1 MKIAIIN
8 GKGLDGCGVTRGAH
22 EVQIWAEKNGHIVK
36 VYSLAERKFARGDG
50 HGIDNNYFT
59 VADIPSLKEQLEHF
73 DIVYLNSYPAAT
85 NSKEAIDGFFYDL
98 VLKIK
103 KPIVMGFMHEL
114 TTMNINKIPHLL
126 GILNACDVIYNFG
139 EQTYFSTSASA
150 LLPSKKIG
158 ERIKRFTMWQNFTTI
173 TETLR
178 NSISLSDKKK
188 ELLYASRWT
197 SMKDPRRVLDLGPM
211 LKEYGIDTRLIG
223 IERSIGAKGDIF
235 DHPHCLDLSIK
246 GKQLGNPNGT
256 PVEGPY
262 SRQYGLEQMANS
274 LFNCSFYRMPK
285 DPAGYGW
292 RMEYAQI
299 EMIAVGSLPVFDLHW
314 AQHNGISDG
323 TPFSEIEHS
332 GIYSDKANLAETVEK
347 LRQVAGSPAL
357 QKKIRDT
364 SYDIIR
370 AEYDAEIILPQ
381 MFEYVLNVGKDTG
394 KFDSVEELLLNI
406 TKSEDYVEKYLELTY
421 KGELVALGLEEPK
434 KGIIATFDGKK
445 RVEAAKFKLPK
456 NLVKTSSDVA
466 KKSILEF

>member
-1 MKIAIIN
+1 MEIAIIN

-22 EVQIWAEKNGHIVK
+22 EVQIWAEKTGHIAK

-50 HGIDNNYFT
+50 HGIDNNFFT
-59 VADIPSLKEQLEHF
+59 VADIPSLRAQLEQV

-85 NSKEAIDGFFYDL
+85 NSKEAIDGFFYEL
-98 VLKIK
+98 VLKLE
-103 KPIVMGFMHEL
+103 KPVIMGFMHEL

-126 GILNACDVIYNFG
+126 GILNACDVIFNFS
-139 EQTYFSTSASA
+139 EKTYFSTNVST
-150 LLPSKKIG
+150 LLPSKKLG
-158 ERIKRFTMWQNFTTI
+158 ERIKRFTMWQNFTVT
-173 TETLR
+173 TEKLR
-178 NSISLSDKKK
+178 DSIPLSAKKK

-197 SMKDPRRVLDLGPM
+197 SMKDPRRVLDLGP
-211 LKEYGIDTRLIG
+211 LLREHEIDTRLIG

-235 DHPHCLDLSIK
+235 DHPYCLDLSIK
-246 GKQLGNPNGT
+246 GKQLGNLAGT

-262 SRQYGLEQMANS
+262 MRQYGLEQMANS

-285 DPAGYGW
+285 DPNGYGW

-347 LRQVAGSPAL
+347 LVEVSKTPSL
-357 QKKIRDT
+357 QKLIRNT

-370 AEYDAEIILPQ
+370 AEYDAEIILPK
-381 MFEYVLNVGKDTG
+381 MFEEVLAIGKDRN
-394 KFDSVEELLLNI
+394 KFKSIEEMLLNI
-406 TKSEDYVEKYLELTY
+406 TRSEDYVEKYLELNY
-421 KGELVALGLEEPK
+421 KGQLVALGLEEPK
-434 KGIIATFDGKK
+434 KGIIAVFDGKK
-445 RVEAAKFKLPK
+445 RVEAAKFKLPQ
-456 NLVKTSSDVA
+456 NLVQTSAA